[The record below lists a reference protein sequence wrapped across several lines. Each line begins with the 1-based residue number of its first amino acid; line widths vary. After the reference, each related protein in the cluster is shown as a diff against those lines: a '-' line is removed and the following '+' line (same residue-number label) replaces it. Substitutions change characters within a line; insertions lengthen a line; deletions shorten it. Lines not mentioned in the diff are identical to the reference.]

1 MWARAESQVEGWK
14 SIAVRL
20 PASAGAPVVFTINR
34 GEAGQPQKR
43 ATLTLDGSTGEV
55 TRWEPFSSLTPGRR
69 LRSILRFAHTGEVL
83 GLAGQ
88 TIAGLVS
95 AGGAVLVYTG
105 ISLAVRRL
113 WAAFAA
119 SSSWQLRRASPKRYA
134 PGSIATVSS
143 SNPDRSSRSRHER
156 PSSERPARTDTI
168 M

>member
-1 MWARAESQVEGWK
+1 MEEHRGSAAR
-14 SIAVRL
+14 VRRR
-20 PASAGAPVVFTINR
+20 PVVFTIDR

-43 ATLTLDGSTGEV
+43 ATLTVDGSTGEV

-88 TIAGLVS
+88 TIAGVVS

-113 WAAFAA
+113 WGWRRLRSSAGAA
-119 SSSWQLRRASPKRYA
+119 QERYA

-143 SNPDRSSRSRHER
+143 SNPDRSLRSRQER
-156 PSSERPARTDTI
+156 PSSGRPARTDTI